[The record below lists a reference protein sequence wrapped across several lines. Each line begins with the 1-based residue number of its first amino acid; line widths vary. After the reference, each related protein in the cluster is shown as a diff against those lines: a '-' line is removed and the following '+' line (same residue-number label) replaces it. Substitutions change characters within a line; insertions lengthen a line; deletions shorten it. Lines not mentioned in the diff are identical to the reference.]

1 MTYLGNTDSGGYRR
15 PAILEANA
23 AAQLTQ
29 PRPLPE
35 EGFRG
40 LEVIWLPERIVNT
53 AADAVR
59 TTSEVIVGWRGV
71 FTVRYAILDAEARL
85 ELAYLANLGEPLWF
99 YPHSDVSGVRYRCR
113 VAATEGLSAQ
123 YGGRPIGYGPLSLTF
138 ETVALRGSLPGSYS
152 NATHFAAQA
161 AEYENGDGV
170 LHFASS
176 GLTYE
181 DGDKTGSFTG
191 TEG

>member
-15 PAILEANA
+15 PAILEINV
-23 AAQLTQ
+23 AAQSTQ

-40 LEVIWLPERIVNT
+40 LETAWLPERIVNT
-53 AADAVR
+53 AADAAR
-59 TTSEVIVGWRGV
+59 TTTETIVGWRGV
-71 FTVRYAILDAEARL
+71 FTVRYAILDAESRPDL
-85 ELAYLANLGEPLWF
+85 VYLANLGEPLWF
-99 YPHSDVSGVRYRCR
+99 YPHSDVSGERYRCR
-113 VAATEGLSAQ
+113 VAATEGISAQ
-123 YGGRPIGYGPLSLTF
+123 YGGRPIGYGPVSLTF
-138 ETVALRGSLPGSYS
+138 ETVALRSSLPGSYS
-152 NATHFAAQA
+152 NATHFASPA

-176 GLTYE
+176 GFTYE
-181 DGDKTGSFTG
+181 DDDAIGSFAG